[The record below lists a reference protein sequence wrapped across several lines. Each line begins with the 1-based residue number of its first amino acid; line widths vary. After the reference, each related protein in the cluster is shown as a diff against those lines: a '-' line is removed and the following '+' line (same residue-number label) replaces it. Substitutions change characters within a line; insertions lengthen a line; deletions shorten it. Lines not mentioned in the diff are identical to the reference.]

1 MHTLISAFEDR
12 AGAQRTVE
20 RLHELGF
27 APDDV
32 HLQEYRAPGAD
43 KSDKT
48 DKTDKGD
55 FNADR
60 GVLSSYGHAFAS
72 MFGLDTPD
80 LGDAEHYA
88 SAHRAGHPLV
98 MVSAEDDDR
107 ADIAGHALQQAG
119 AIDVHQR
126 AGVPQPA
133 DAKHRGVFH
142 VSRVQA

>member
-12 AGAQRTVE
+12 NSAERAVE

-32 HLQEYRAPGAD
+32 HLQEYRAPAD
-43 KSDKT
+43 
-48 DKTDKGD
+48 DKGD
-55 FNADR
+55 FDADR

-72 MFGLDTPD
+72 MFGIDEPD
-80 LGDAEHYA
+80 QQDAEHYA

-98 MVSAEDDDR
+98 VVTAEDEGR
-107 ADIAGHALQQAG
+107 ADIAGGALQQSG

-133 DAKHRGVFH
+133 DARHRGVFH
-142 VSRVQA
+142 VSHIQA

>member
-12 AGAQRTVE
+12 AAAQAAAD

-32 HLQEYRAPGAD
+32 SLHEY
-43 KSDKT
+43 SDANSG
-48 DKTDKGD
+48 DKGD
-55 FNADR
+55 FSADR
-60 GVLSSYGHAFAS
+60 GVASSYGHAFAS
-72 MFGLDTPD
+72 MFGIDEPD
-80 LGDAEHYA
+80 QRDVEHYA
-88 SAHRAGHPLV
+88 NAHRSGHPV
-98 MVSAEDDDR
+98 VVVTADDDDR
-107 ADIAGHALQQAG
+107 ADIAGDALQQTG
-119 AIDVHQR
+119 AIDVHRR